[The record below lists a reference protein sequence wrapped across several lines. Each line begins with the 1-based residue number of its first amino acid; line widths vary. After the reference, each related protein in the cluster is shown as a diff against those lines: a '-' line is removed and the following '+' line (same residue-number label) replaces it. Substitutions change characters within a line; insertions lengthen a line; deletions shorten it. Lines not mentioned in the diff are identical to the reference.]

1 VSCNVRETTAGEV
14 DIGGI
19 IFLRFRADMLG
30 EVQSDG
36 KLLVPWSREVIAE
49 TAR

>member
-1 VSCNVRETTAGEV
+1 V
-14 DIGGI
+14 
-19 IFLRFRADMLG
+19 LG

-36 KLLVPWSREVIAE
+36 KLLVPWPRKVIAE